1 MYDIVQRFIILCIV
15 LITLNQELIFKDY
28 IDFFLDILLPK
39 LKWLLL
45 EQSVVCSCTLE
56 FTYNTYSSK
65 RHNCF
70 DNSITLLSRL
80 K

>member
-56 FTYNTYSSK
+56 FTYNT
-65 RHNCF
+65 
-70 DNSITLLSRL
+70 LL
-80 K
+80 